1 MLPVSAARRPL
12 SRCLTLAGILT
23 FACSDRQHRN
33 PFDPMVE
40 NPVDKV
46 AALEAI
52 ARDQRVTLRWNYTF
66 FEDLLGLRIYRRTAG
81 SEETAMDLAP
91 GETSYEDR
99 DVVNGTDYE
108 YRLGLVIAGEGERDS
123 GVLERATPGTAAA
136 WVADPGSGLVWRLA
150 PDGRS
155 SVFAQGRFSY
165 LTSIALTSEDRSC
178 WVGDRNFGGLYR
190 IDREGELQV
199 IPGDIEGVEE
209 LAAASE
215 EGLGWMIET
224 DGNRVWWADL
234 PAASDSLRLTAV
246 DAHFEKPSA
255 LAAALDACWI
265 VDSAEPRVLLYHRD
279 STRIEAWTGLE
290 SPAGIAT
297 SSASEAGD
305 DQGRRFPSEAWVLTG
320 EGSRLARLEVGS
332 PAVEIELPFAQG
344 IALEVDAA
352 TGDCWV
358 LGENGVASI
367 GRDGSLGVH
376 WESLP
381 VGEGRHLDID
391 PSHRQLWITGSEGLW
406 KVGMEGEGGTLLG
419 GFSGPMRVLVDPGSG
434 PWAPQGSGAGRRLL
448 W

>member
-1 MLPVSAARRPL
+1 MVSLPAVFLKMLAYSAARWPV
-12 SRCLTLAGILT
+12 SCCLAFAGILT
-23 FACSDRQHRN
+23 LACSGRQHRN

-40 NPVDKV
+40 NPIDKIT
-46 AALEAI
+46 ALEAI
-52 ARDQRVTLRWNYTF
+52 AGDQRVTLRWDYTF

-99 DVVNGTDYE
+99 DVVNGTVYE
-108 YRLGLVIAGEGERDS
+108 YRLGLDIAGEGERDS

-165 LTSIALTSEDRSC
+165 LTSIALTSEDREC

-190 IDREGELQV
+190 IDAEGELQV
-199 IPGDIEGVEE
+199 VHGDLDGVEE
-209 LAAASE
+209 FAAAPE
-215 EGLGWMIET
+215 DGLGWMIET
-224 DGNRVWWADL
+224 DGDRVWWADL

-265 VDSAEPRVLLYHRD
+265 VDIAEPRVLLYHRD
-279 STRIEAWTGLE
+279 GTRIDAWSGLE
-290 SPAGIAT
+290 SPGAIAT
-297 SSASEAGD
+297 SLASESGD
-305 DQGRRFPSEAWVLTG
+305 EEGRRFTAEAWVLTG
-320 EGSRLARLEVGS
+320 EGEPPGETGGRLSRSGDRASPSHKGS
-332 PAVEIELPFAQG
+332 PLKSMRPPGTAG
-344 IALEVDAA
+344 SS
-352 TGDCWV
+352 
-358 LGENGVASI
+358 GENGVASI

-381 VGEGRHLDID
+381 VGEGRHLDVD
-391 PSHRQLWITGSEGLW
+391 PSHRQLWINRVGGSLESGD
-406 KVGMEGEGGTLLG
+406 GG
-419 GFSGPMRVLVDPGSG
+419 
-434 PWAPQGSGAGRRLL
+434 
-448 W
+448 